1 MTNTAKILQNYQMVL
16 KNSNSKKTLIVI
28 VGPTAIGKTN
38 LSIDVAQHFNTE
50 ILSADSRQF
59 YKELKVGAAPP
70 SSEELNTVKHHFI
83 GNLTLKDYYNVSIY
97 EQEALKTLEILF
109 NKKHIAVM
117 VGGSGLYIDAV
128 CSGIDDLPIPEPDIR
143 NQLKNTFD
151 NEGIEAL
158 RFQLKHLDP
167 DYYKN
172 VDLANPKRLM
182 RAIEVCLSTGH
193 TYSSLRTKPKQKRDF
208 NIIKIGLNRNR
219 AELFEIIN
227 QRVNLMITKGL
238 IEEAKEL
245 HPYKSLNSL
254 NTVGY
259 KELFDFFENKI
270 SLELAIEKIKT
281 NTRRFAKRQLTWF
294 LKDKEINWLHPDDKA
309 TNMKFIEDLL
319 SSPL

>member
-1 MTNTAKILQNYQMVL
+1 MVL

-28 VGPTAIGKTN
+28 VGPTAIGKTS

-59 YKELKVGAAPP
+59 YKELKIGAAPP
-70 SSEELNTVKHHFI
+70 SLEELNTIKHHFI

-97 EQEALKTLEILF
+97 EQEALKTLETLF
-109 NKKHIAVM
+109 NKENIAVM

-143 NQLKNTFD
+143 NHLKNTFD

-238 IEEAKEL
+238 IEEAKGL

-309 TNMKFIEDLL
+309 TNIKFIEDLL
-319 SSPL
+319 SSTL